1 MTLDEYIK
9 QAPHGESARLARV
22 LGCTK
27 STIAAWRH
35 GRQLPRACR
44 VASIVRET
52 GGLVTPEEIVTFE
65 QKHLMKIDRSDFEVI
80 VRSIF
85 TRLGYSIEDFCSK
98 QGRHARLVSR
108 SFHLSRKDASR
119 MPGSMQW
126 IYTSLSK
133 SGATPEEQRAMLI
146 AYLKLSGDLFFVEKM
161 APTAMRDIYAFIS
174 RRLETERGV
183 FVQHEPDE
191 RFKSKYMRSK

>member
-27 STIAAWRH
+27 STIAAWRK
-35 GRQLPRACR
+35 GRQLPRDCR

-65 QKHLMKIDRSDFEVI
+65 QKHIMKIDRSDFEII

-85 TRLGYSIEDFCSK
+85 TRLGYSIENFCSK

-119 MPGSMQW
+119 MPGSMRW

-133 SGATPEEQRAMLI
+133 SGATQDEQRAMLI
-146 AYLKLSGDLFFVEKM
+146 AYLKLTGDLFFVEKM

-191 RFKSKYMRSK
+191 RFKSKYVRIK